1 MGAHCRGGE
10 IGRRAS
16 FRNWFRKE
24 WRFESSPRH
33 KSDIVVLKVKQEE
46 NNILEGIIRVT
57 GKGVGYF
64 PVPDS
69 EQDLEIQPENLAA
82 ALNRDR
88 VKVEPLRKEILGR
101 KQARVV
107 EIVERH
113 KTEFVGT
120 LEKTSEGFFLVPDD
134 KRMYRDIFILE
145 EKVKN
150 AKEGDKVQVKIVEW
164 PDPSKSPKGEMIRV
178 IGRAGE
184 HNAEMLGIVY
194 ESGFEV
200 DFPPEVETEAQAW
213 KEKYKK
219 EEKLKDRKDFRDTTT
234 FTIDPADAKDFD
246 DALSFKALPNGDYE
260 IGVHIA
266 DVSHFV
272 TEKTELDKEAR
283 KRGTSIYLVDRTIP
297 MLPEVLSNDLCSL
310 NPNEPKYA
318 FSAVFVMDKEA
329 KVKERWFGKTLIES
343 DKRFTYEE
351 AQEILDLPAGR
362 QVKSPFEEELK
373 TLNELAKKLREEK
386 FRKGAID
393 FETEEVKF
401 VLDDLGKPI
410 RVYRKERKDTNKLIE
425 DFMLL
430 ANREVATYMSRS
442 GLSERGSSDSQA
454 NSGHIANGANTRA
467 AFVYRIHDAPDREKI
482 LNLAT
487 FVKALGFKLNNK
499 NGETTGEDIAQ
510 MLRSVEGTPVEMLVK
525 TAAIRSMSKAI
536 YSTSNIGHFGLAF
549 EYYTHFT
556 SPIRRYP
563 DLMVHRLLF
572 RFLTKGQIEQDE
584 IIKYQRL
591 CDDSSEREI
600 EAAEAERASIK
611 YKQVEYMSEL
621 LGQEFD
627 ATISGV
633 SEWGVYVEEVETKAE
648 GMVKLRDM
656 KDDFYELNE
665 KLYAIVGKKTGKKYS
680 LGDKV
685 RVKLIASDPERKTL
699 DFQFV

>member
-1 MGAHCRGGE
+1 M
-10 IGRRAS
+10 
-16 FRNWFRKE
+16 KE
-24 WRFESSPRH
+24 KSKTFEG
-33 KSDIVVLKVKQEE
+33 V
-46 NNILEGIIRVT
+46 IRVT

-64 PVPDS
+64 SVEGQD
-69 EQDLEIQPENLAA
+69 QDLEVQPENMTT

-88 VKVEPLRKEILGR
+88 VKVEPLDREIFGR
-101 KQARVV
+101 KQARVI

-120 LEKTSEGFFLVPDD
+120 LEKDDGGPAPSSVEGFFLVPDD
-134 KRMYRDIFILE
+134 KRMYRDVFVPLDS
-145 EKVKN
+145 
-150 AKEGDKVQVKIVEW
+150 ARGASGGDKVQVKITEW
-164 PDPSKSPKGEMIRV
+164 ADPSKSPRGEVIRV

-200 DFPPEVETEAQAW
+200 DFPPEVEQEAEAW
-213 KEKYKK
+213 KEKYDK
-219 EEKLKDRKDFRDTTT
+219 EEKTKNRKDFRDRTT

-246 DALSFKALPNGDYE
+246 DAISFKKLPGGDYE
-260 IGVHIA
+260 IGIHIA

-272 TEKTELDKEAR
+272 AEKTELDREAR

-297 MLPEVLSNDLCSL
+297 MLPEVLSNNLCSL

-318 FSAVFVMDKEA
+318 FSAVFVIDKDA
-329 KVKERWFGKTLIES
+329 KVKGRWFGKTLIES
-343 DKRFTYEE
+343 DKRFSYEE
-351 AQEILDLPAGR
+351 AQEILDKKAGT
-362 QVKSPFEEELK
+362 FFEELK
-373 TLNELAKKLREEK
+373 ILNELAKKLREEK

-401 VLDDLGKPI
+401 ELDNLGKPI
-410 RVYRKERKDTNKLIE
+410 RVYRKERKDTHKLIE

-430 ANREVATYMSRS
+430 ANREVATYMSKAKAVHPEQS
-442 GLSERGSSDSQA
+442 RG
-454 NSGHIANGANTRA
+454 

-482 LNLAT
+482 VNLAT
-487 FVKALGFKLNNK
+487 FVKALGFELNNN
-499 NGETTGEDIAQ
+499 NGETTGADIAR
-510 MLRSVEGTPVEMLVK
+510 MLRSVEGTPAEMLVK
-525 TAAIRSMSKAI
+525 TAAVRAMSKAI

-563 DLMVHRLLF
+563 DLMVHRLLL
-572 RFLTKGQIEQDE
+572 RFLNKGKIEQDE
-584 IIKYQRL
+584 IIKYQKL
-591 CDDSSEREI
+591 CDDSSEREL

-611 YKQVEYMSEL
+611 YKQVEYMSDFV
-621 LGQEFD
+621 GKEFD
-627 ATISGV
+627 ATISGI

-665 KLYAIVGKKTGKKYS
+665 KLYAIVGKNTGKKYALS
-680 LGDKV
+680 DKV

>member
-1 MGAHCRGGE
+1 MK
-10 IGRRAS
+10 
-16 FRNWFRKE
+16 KE
-24 WRFESSPRH
+24 KE
-33 KSDIVVLKVKQEE
+33 
-46 NNILEGIIRVT
+46 ILEGIIRVT

-64 PVPDS
+64 SVS
-69 EQDLEIQPENLAA
+69 EIEDDLEVQPENLAA

-88 VKVEPLRKEILGR
+88 VKIEPLNKVVLGR
-101 KQARVV
+101 KQAKVL

-120 LEKTSEGFFLVPDD
+120 LVKDGENFFLVPDD
-134 KRMYRDIFILE
+134 KRMYRDIFVPSD
-145 EKVKN
+145 KVGS
-150 AKEGDKVQVKIVEW
+150 AKEGDKVQTKITEW
-164 PDPSKSPKGEMIRV
+164 PDPSKSPKGEVVRV

-200 DFPPEVETEAQAW
+200 DFPPEVEREAEAW
-213 KEKYKK
+213 KEKYTK
-219 EEKLKDRKDFRDTTT
+219 EDKLKDRKDFSSTTT

-246 DALSFKALPNGDYE
+246 DAISFKALPNGDYE
-260 IGVHIA
+260 IGIHIA

-272 TEKTELDKEAR
+272 IEKTELDKEAR

-297 MLPEVLSNDLCSL
+297 MLPEILSNNLCSL

-329 KVKERWFGKTLIES
+329 QVKERWFGKTLIES

-351 AQEILDLPAGR
+351 AQEILDK
-362 QVKSPFEEELK
+362 KSGIFFEELK
-373 TLNELAKKLREEK
+373 TLDTLAKKLRKEK
-386 FRKGAID
+386 FAKGAID
-393 FETEEVKF
+393 FETDEVKF
-401 VLDDLGKPI
+401 ELDNLGKPI
-410 RVYRKERKDTNKLIE
+410 RVFKKERKDTHKLIE

-430 ANREVATYMSRS
+430 ANREVATYMSAVHPEHSR
-442 GLSERGSSDSQA
+442 R
-454 NSGHIANGANTRA
+454 

-482 LNLAT
+482 MNLAL
-487 FVKALGFKLNNK
+487 FVKALGFELKHK
-499 NGETTGEDIAQ
+499 DGETTGEDIAR
-510 MLRSVEGTPVEMLVK
+510 MIRSVEGTPAETLIK
-525 TAAIRSMSKAI
+525 TAAVRSMSKAI
-536 YSTSNIGHFGLAF
+536 YSTANIGHFGLAF
-549 EYYTHFT
+549 EFYTHFT

-563 DLMVHRLLF
+563 DLMVHRLLL
-572 RFLTKGQIEQDE
+572 RFLVKGQIEQDE

-591 CDDSSEREI
+591 CEDSSEREV

-611 YKQVEYMSEL
+611 YKQVEYMSYFV
-621 LGQEFD
+621 GKEFD
-627 ATISGV
+627 ATVSGV
-633 SEWGVYVEEVETKAE
+633 SEWGIYVEEVNTKAE

-656 KDDFYELNE
+656 NDDFYELNE

-680 LGDKV
+680 LGDKI

>member
-1 MGAHCRGGE
+1 M
-10 IGRRAS
+10 
-16 FRNWFRKE
+16 KE
-24 WRFESSPRH
+24 
-33 KSDIVVLKVKQEE
+33 KNKT
-46 NNILEGIIRVT
+46 LEGIIRVT

-64 PVPDS
+64 TVIDG
-69 EQDLEIQPENLAA
+69 EADLEVQPENLNA

-88 VKVEPLRKEILGR
+88 VKVASLGKEIFGR
-101 KQARVV
+101 KQAKVL

-113 KTEFVGT
+113 KIEFVGT
-120 LEKTSEGFFLVPDD
+120 FEQDGENFFLVPDD
-134 KRMYRDIFILE
+134 KRMYRDIFVPLDY
-145 EKVKN
+145 
-150 AKEGDKVQVKIVEW
+150 AWGAYGGDKVQVKITEW
-164 PDPSKSPKGEMIRV
+164 PDPSKSPKGEVVRV

-184 HNAEMLGIVY
+184 HNAEMLGIVF

-200 DFPPEVETEAQAW
+200 DFPPEVEKEAEAW
-213 KEKYKK
+213 KEKYAK
-219 EEKLKDRKDFRDTTT
+219 EDRLKDRKDFSKTTT

-246 DALSFKALPNGDYE
+246 DAISIKTLENGNYE

-272 TEKTELDKEAR
+272 VEKTELDKEAR

-297 MLPEVLSNDLCSL
+297 MLPEILSNNLCSL

-318 FSAVFVMDKEA
+318 FSAIFIIDKDA
-329 KVKERWFGKTLIES
+329 VVKERWFGKTLIES

-351 AQEILDLPAGR
+351 AQEILDKGAGT
-362 QVKSPFEEELK
+362 FFNELK

-386 FRKGAID
+386 FKKGAID

-401 VLDDLGKPI
+401 ELDNLGKPI
-410 RVYRKERKDTNKLIE
+410 RVYKKERKDTHKLIE

-442 GLSERGSSDSQA
+442 SSSD
-454 NSGHIANGANTRA
+454 NTNRRA

-482 LNLAT
+482 VNLAT
-487 FVKALGFKLNNK
+487 FVKALGFELKNK
-499 NGETTGEDIAQ
+499 DGETTAEDISR
-510 MLRSVEGTPVEMLVK
+510 MLRSVDGSSAERLVK
-525 TAAIRSMSKAI
+525 TAAVRAMSKAI

-563 DLMVHRLLF
+563 DLMVHRLLL

-591 CDDSSEREI
+591 CSESSEREL
-600 EAAEAERASIK
+600 EAAQAERASIK
-611 YKQVEYMSEL
+611 YKQVEYMQEHI
-621 LGQEFD
+621 GEEFD
-627 ATISGV
+627 AIVSGV
-633 SEWGVYVEEVETKAE
+633 SEWGIYVEEVNTKAE

-665 KLYAIVGKKTGKKYS
+665 KLYAIVGKKTGKKFS
-680 LGDKV
+680 LGDKI

-699 DFQFV
+699 DFTFI